1 MLEQQ
6 NIQYK

>member
-6 NIQYK
+6 NNKRT

>member
-6 NIQYK
+6 Y

>member
-6 NIQYK
+6 PAK

>member
-6 NIQYK
+6 PH